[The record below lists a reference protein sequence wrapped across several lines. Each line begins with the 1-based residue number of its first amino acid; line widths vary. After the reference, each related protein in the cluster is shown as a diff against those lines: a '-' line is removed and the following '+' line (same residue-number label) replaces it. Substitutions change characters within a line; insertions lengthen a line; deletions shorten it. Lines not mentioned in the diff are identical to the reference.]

1 MNCRASMR
9 AAVLFGD
16 IFDKIRNIT
25 YNNKK
30 TKGGMSMPMTP
41 KEMIR
46 LLEQNGFRYVKSNN
60 GSHQKYRN
68 DETKRTVSVPVHA
81 KELKKG
87 IEQRLLKDAGL
98 I

>member
-1 MNCRASMR
+1 MNCRTRER

-16 IFDKIRNIT
+16 IFDKIRN
-25 YNNKK
+25 
-30 TKGGMSMPMTP
+30 
-41 KEMIR
+41 IR

-68 DETKRTVSVPVHA
+68 DKTKRTVSVPVHA